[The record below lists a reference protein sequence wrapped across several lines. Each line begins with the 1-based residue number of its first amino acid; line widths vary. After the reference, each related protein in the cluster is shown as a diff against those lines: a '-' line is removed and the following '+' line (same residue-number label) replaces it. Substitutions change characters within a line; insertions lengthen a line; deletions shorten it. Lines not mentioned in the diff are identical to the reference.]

1 MKFEKIR
8 TSPLFWGRKFI
19 GAALV
24 LAMTIPGYADT
35 AQVVEQ
41 SLEKSVK
48 QSVKLSIDTRQATQK
63 QQEAWDAR
71 KLELTARYDQ
81 LLSENEALTLTF
93 QQLSKEKLKH
103 QKLNQTLEQEKLE
116 SIRIQAE
123 MLPSRRAV
131 QARLEILVK
140 KDTFFLEKE
149 RTTRLVSL
157 AQVMDDI
164 DLSIGEKFRKVMEAL
179 VIEAE
184 YGNTV
189 EVYQDKI
196 RIGPTELQGN
206 IFRLGRISNF
216 FLSLDN
222 NFAAVFNVGQNQWER
237 LDEKYIP
244 ALAQGVEMAAKR
256 RPVELIDLPLG
267 SLAKQ

>member
-1 MKFEKIR
+1 MEFKKIR

-41 SLEKSVK
+41 SLE
-48 QSVKLSIDTRQATQK
+48 QSINTRQATQK
-63 QQEAWDAR
+63 QQEAWEAR
-71 KLELTARYDQ
+71 KLKLTARYDQ
-81 LLSENEALTLTF
+81 LLSENEALTHTF
-93 QQLSKEKLKH
+93 NQLSGEKLKH
-103 QKLNQTLEQEKLE
+103 QDLNQILEQEKLE
-116 SIRIQAE
+116 SIRIQEE
-123 MLPSRRAV
+123 MLPFLRTV

-140 KDTFFLEKE
+140 KDTSFLEKE
-149 RTTRLVSL
+149 RTTRLARL
-157 AQVMDDI
+157 AHVMDDI
-164 DLSIGEKFRKVMEAL
+164 DIGIGEKFRKVMETL
-179 VIEAE
+179 FIEAE

-196 RIGPTELQGN
+196 RIGANELQGN

-222 NFAAVFNVGQNQWER
+222 TFAAVFNVSQNQWET
-237 LDEKYIP
+237 LDNEYIQ
-244 ALAQGVEMAAKR
+244 ALAGGVEMAAKR

-267 SLAKQ
+267 SLARQ